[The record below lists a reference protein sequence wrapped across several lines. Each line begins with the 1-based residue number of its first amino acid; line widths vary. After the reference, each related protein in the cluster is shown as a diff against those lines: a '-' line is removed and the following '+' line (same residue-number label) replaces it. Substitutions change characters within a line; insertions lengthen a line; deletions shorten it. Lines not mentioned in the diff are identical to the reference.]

1 MRIVIAPPERPACRL
16 QKGEARRVPGRA
28 GASLV
33 GYHISC
39 PQCGWPLFI
48 VDGHEGQRVT
58 EGPGGLTLA
67 LLVLCS
73 YCGVEIG
80 VKDGEVTL
88 GEVSRDE

>member
-16 QKGEARRVPGRA
+16 QKGEARRVPGRP

-39 PQCGWPLFI
+39 PGCGWPLFV

-58 EGPGGLTLA
+58 EAKEGLTLA
-67 LLVLCS
+67 LPVRCS
-73 YCGVEIG
+73 YCGVEIA
-80 VKDGEVTL
+80 VKDSEATL
-88 GEVSRDE
+88 REVSRYE